1 MHLAFLFSNNISSHS
16 IIKPLEELQR
26 VFKTHGAVL
35 DMPQHCV
42 ADKLV
47 RDASSKAEEKMEE
60 FDVALK

>member
-1 MHLAFLFSNNISSHS
+1 MQ
-16 IIKPLEELQR
+16 PLEAVHRE
-26 VFKTHGAVL
+26 FKTRGSVL

-42 ADKLV
+42 ADKTV